1 MTLEDLSLS
10 ELGPGPWA
18 APTQIPSAACP
29 ATCTVVVVG
38 AGIAG
43 LSTALTL
50 SERNVPV
57 VVLDRQFGSGATGR
71 SGGIVLG
78 DTLVGPAPGFEGCE
92 EALRAWIDEQGVEC
106 DFAWTG
112 CLELARDER
121 LLAYPIDWVDSGRTR
136 VAGACSGGVL
146 DPVRLLNGLLVA
158 AERAGAH
165 LINGATV
172 RRVEPGAE
180 GLVVAGDQ
188 VCIRADRV
196 VMAVDAVSWPTQY
209 HEWEP
214 WEQRTLTVVLQSGQ
228 VEPDLPDAIG
238 LGTRQPFYTRD
249 LPLLWGRLLPDGTFL
264 FGRELLPFPRESI
277 PGTPLSRELA
287 SAGDRLI
294 ARVRGLHPGLKNL
307 AMRRLWAGPTART
320 AAGVP
325 ALVEDRDL
333 PGVLWVGGCG
343 GHGLAQSFRLGRM
356 AGVRI
361 ERSLA
366 GQAARAEEYRDSR

>member
-1 MTLEDLSLS
+1 MKLDALSLA
-10 ELGPGPWA
+10 ELGRAPWA
-18 APTQIPSAACP
+18 ATMDVP
-29 ATCTVVVVG
+29 ATAPPAKCAVIVVG

-57 VVLDRQFGSGATGR
+57 VVLDRQFGGGATGR

-78 DTLVGPAPGFEGCE
+78 DTLVGPAPEFEGCE
-92 EALRAWIDEQGVEC
+92 QELGGWIAAQGVEC

-121 LLAYPIDWVDSGRTR
+121 LPARPIDWTDSGPAR
-136 VAGACSGGVL
+136 VASTCAGGVL
-146 DPVRLLNGLLVA
+146 DPVKLLNGLLVA
-158 AERAGAH
+158 TERAGARV
-165 LINGATV
+165 INGATV
-172 RRVEPGAE
+172 RRVGQGDA
-180 GLVVAGDQ
+180 GLIVAGDQ
-188 VCIRADRV
+188 VRIGSERV
-196 VMAVDAVSWPTQY
+196 VMAVDAVSWPTRYQ
-209 HEWEP
+209 EWEP

-228 VEPDLPDAIG
+228 IDPHLPDAIG

-249 LPLLWGRLLPDGTFL
+249 LPLLWGRLLPDGTFM
-264 FGRELLPFPRESI
+264 FGRELLPFPREPM
-277 PGTPLSRELA
+277 PGTLNRLLA

-294 ARVRGLHPGLKNL
+294 ARVRGLHPSLADL
-307 AMRRLWAGPTART
+307 AMQRLWAGPTART
-320 AAGVP
+320 AAGIP

-356 AGVRI
+356 AGRWI

-366 GQAARAEEYRDSR
+366 GPAARAKQYRDSR

>member
-1 MTLEDLSLS
+1 MQIDALSLA
-10 ELGPGPWA
+10 ELGLGPWA
-18 APTQIPSAACP
+18 APLEIPPAAPP
-29 ATCTVVVVG
+29 ARCTVIVVG

-57 VVLDRQFGSGATGR
+57 VVLDRQFGTGATSR

-78 DTLVGPAPGFEGCE
+78 DTLVGPAPGFNGCE
-92 EALRAWIDEQGVEC
+92 HALCGWIAEQGVEC
-106 DFAWTG
+106 GFDWTG

-121 LLAYPIDWVDSGRTR
+121 LEASPIDWTDSGPTR
-136 VAGACSGGVL
+136 VAETHAGGVL

-158 AERAGAH
+158 SERAGAR
-165 LINGATV
+165 LINGVTV
-172 RRVEPGAE
+172 QRVESGSD
-180 GLVVAGDQ
+180 GLVVCGDR
-188 VCIRADRV
+188 VRIGADRV
-196 VMAVDAVSWPTQY
+196 VMAVDAVSWPTRY

-214 WEQRTLTVVLQSGQ
+214 WEQRTLTVALQSGE
-228 VEPDLPDAIG
+228 VELDLPDAIG
-238 LGTRQPFYTRD
+238 LCARQPFYTRD
-249 LPLLWGRLLPDGTFL
+249 LPLLWGRLLSDSTFV
-264 FGRELLPFPRESI
+264 FGRELVPFPRESI
-277 PGTPLSRELA
+277 PGALTTQLA

-294 ARVRGLHPGLKNL
+294 ARVRGLHPRLKDV
-307 AMRRLWAGPTART
+307 AIRRLWAGPTART

-343 GHGLAQSFRLGRM
+343 GHGLAQSFRLGRL
-356 AGVRI
+356 AGRRI

-366 GQAARAEEYRDSR
+366 GQAARAKEY

>member
-1 MTLEDLSLS
+1 MKLDALSLA
-10 ELGPGPWA
+10 ELGLAPWA
-18 APTQIPSAACP
+18 TPTEVPPIAAPAR
-29 ATCTVVVVG
+29 CTVVVVG

-50 SERNVPV
+50 SGRNVPV
-57 VVLDRQFGSGATGR
+57 VVLDRQFGGCATGR
-71 SGGIVLG
+71 SGGIILG

-92 EALRAWIDEQGVEC
+92 QELGVWIAEQGVEC
-106 DFAWTG
+106 GFAWTG

-121 LLAYPIDWVDSGRTR
+121 LPAHPIDWMDSGPAR
-136 VAGACSGGVL
+136 VAGTRAGGVL
-146 DPVRLLNGLLVA
+146 DPVKLLNGLLVA
-158 AERAGAH
+158 TERAGAR

-172 RRVEPGAE
+172 QRVEQAFY

-188 VCIRADRV
+188 VRIGADRV
-196 VMAVDAVSWPTQY
+196 VMAVDAVSWPTRY

-228 VEPDLPDAIG
+228 VDPELPDAIG
-238 LGTRQPFYTRD
+238 LGLRQPFYTRD
-249 LPLLWGRLLPDGTFL
+249 LPLLWGRLMPDGTFL
-264 FGRELLPFPRESI
+264 FGRELLPFPREPS
-277 PGTPLSRELA
+277 PGTLNRQLA

-294 ARVRGLHPGLKNL
+294 ARVRGLHPSLKEL
-307 AMRRLWAGPTART
+307 ALQRLWAGPTART
-320 AAGVP
+320 AAGIP

-356 AGVRI
+356 AGHWI
-361 ERSLA
+361 EQSLV
-366 GQAARAEEYRDSR
+366 GQAARAKQY

>member
-1 MTLEDLSLS
+1 MKLDLLS
-10 ELGPGPWA
+10 MAELGLGPWA
-18 APTQIPSAACP
+18 APLQIRPTASP
-29 ATCTVVVVG
+29 ARCAVIVVG

-92 EALRAWIDEQGVEC
+92 QALCAWIAEQGIEC
-106 DFAWTG
+106 DLAWTG

-121 LLAYPIDWVDSGRTR
+121 LEARPIDWTDSGPTR
-136 VAGACSGGVL
+136 VAETQAGGVL
-146 DPVRLLNGLLVA
+146 DPVKLLNGLLVA
-158 AERAGAH
+158 AERAGAR
-165 LINGATV
+165 LIDGATV
-172 RRVEPGAE
+172 HRIESGPD
-180 GLVVAGDQ
+180 GLVVSGDELR
-188 VCIRADRV
+188 IGADRV
-196 VMAVDAVSWPTQY
+196 VMAIDAVSWSTRY
-209 HEWEP
+209 REWEP
-214 WEQRTLTVVLQSGQ
+214 WEQRTLTVALQSEQ

-238 LGTRQPFYTRD
+238 LRARQPFYTRD
-249 LPLLWGRLLPDGTFL
+249 LPLLWGRLLPDSTFM

-277 PGTPLSRELA
+277 LGALSTQLS

-294 ARVRGLHPGLKNL
+294 ARVRGLHPRLKDL
-307 AMRRLWAGPTART
+307 AMRRFWAGPTART

-325 ALVEDRDL
+325 ALVKDRDL

-356 AGVRI
+356 AGRRI

-366 GQAARAEEYRDSR
+366 GQAARAKEFRDSR

>member
-1 MTLEDLSLS
+1 MTLDDLSMS

-18 APTQIPSAACP
+18 APTEVPRAASP
-29 ATCTVVVVG
+29 ATCAVVVVG

-50 SERNVPV
+50 SERDVPV
-57 VVLDRQFGSGATGR
+57 VVLDRQFGGGATGR

-78 DTLVGPAPGFEGCE
+78 DTLVGPAPAFEGCE
-92 EALRAWIDEQGVEC
+92 QALGLWIAEQGVEC
-106 DFAWTG
+106 GFAWTG

-121 LLAYPIDWVDSGRTR
+121 LPAHPIDWMDSGRTR
-136 VAGACSGGVL
+136 VASTSSGGVL

-158 AERAGAH
+158 AERAGAR

-172 RRVEPGAE
+172 RRVERGAE
-180 GLVVAGDQ
+180 GLVVAGDRDAGDQ
-188 VCIRADRV
+188 VRIRAERV
-196 VMAVDAVSWPTQY
+196 VMAVDAVSWPTRY
-209 HEWEP
+209 RDWEP

-228 VEPDLPDAIG
+228 IEPDLPDAIG
-238 LGTRQPFYTRD
+238 LATRQPFYTRD
-249 LPLLWGRLLPDGTFL
+249 LPLLWGRLLPDGTCM
-264 FGRELLPFPRESI
+264 FGRELLAFPRESI
-277 PGTPLSRELA
+277 PGALSVALA

-294 ARVRGLHPGLKNL
+294 ARVRGLHPRLKNL
-307 AMRRLWAGPTART
+307 EMRRLWAGPTART

-333 PGVLWVGGCG
+333 PEVLWVGGCG
-343 GHGLAQSFRLGRM
+343 GHGLAQSFRLGCL
-356 AGVRI
+356 AGRRI

-366 GQAARAEEYRDSR
+366 GQAGHAEE

>member
-1 MTLEDLSLS
+1 MTLDALSLA
-10 ELGPGPWA
+10 ELGRGPWA
-18 APTQIPSAACP
+18 APLEIPPTAPP
-29 ATCTVVVVG
+29 ARCAVIVVG

-71 SGGIVLG
+71 SGGIVIG
-78 DTLVGPAPGFEGCE
+78 DTLVGPAPEFEGCE
-92 EALRAWIDEQGVEC
+92 QALRAWIAEQGVEC
-106 DFAWTG
+106 GLTWTG

-121 LLAYPIDWVDSGRTR
+121 LAARPIDWADSGPTR
-136 VAGACSGGVL
+136 VAEIHAGGVL
-146 DPVRLLNGLLVA
+146 DPVRLLNGLLEA
-158 AERAGAH
+158 AERAGARV
-165 LINGATV
+165 INGV
-172 RRVEPGAE
+172 SVERVESGSE
-180 GLVVAGDQ
+180 GLVVSGDR
-188 VCIRADRV
+188 VRIGADRV
-196 VMAVDAVSWPTQY
+196 VMAVDAISWPTRY

-214 WEQRTLTVVLQSGQ
+214 WQQRTLTVALQSDR

-238 LGTRQPFYTRD
+238 LGARQPFYTRD
-249 LPLLWGRLLPDGTFL
+249 LPLLWGRLVPDGTFV
-264 FGRELLPFPRESI
+264 FGRELVPFPRESI
-277 PGTPLSRELA
+277 PGALSAQLA
-287 SAGDRLI
+287 CAGDRLI
-294 ARVRGLHPGLKNL
+294 ARVRGLHPRLKDL
-307 AMRRLWAGPTART
+307 AMRRCWAGPTART

-356 AGVRI
+356 AGRRI

-366 GQAARAEEYRDSR
+366 GQAGPAKEYRDSR

>member
-1 MTLEDLSLS
+1 MTLDALSLA
-10 ELGPGPWA
+10 ELGLGPWA
-18 APTQIPSAACP
+18 APLEISPTAPP
-29 ATCTVVVVG
+29 ARCAVIVVG

-71 SGGIVLG
+71 SGGIVIG
-78 DTLVGPAPGFEGCE
+78 DTLVGPAPEFEGCE
-92 EALRAWIDEQGVEC
+92 QELGVWIAEQGVEC
-106 DFAWTG
+106 GFAWTG

-121 LLAYPIDWVDSGRTR
+121 LEARPIDWTDSGPTR
-136 VAGACSGGVL
+136 VAETQAGGVL

-158 AERAGAH
+158 AERAGAR

-172 RRVEPGAE
+172 ERVESRSD
-180 GLVVAGDQ
+180 GLVVSGDR
-188 VCIRADRV
+188 VHIGADRV
-196 VMAVDAVSWPTQY
+196 VMAVDAISWPARFR
-209 HEWEP
+209 EWEP
-214 WEQRTLTVVLQSGQ
+214 WGQRTLTVALQSGQ
-228 VEPDLPDAIG
+228 VEADLPDAIG
-238 LGTRQPFYTRD
+238 LGGRQPFYTRD
-249 LPLLWGRLLPDGTFL
+249 LPLLWGRLVPDGTFV
-264 FGRELLPFPRESI
+264 FGRELVPFPFESI
-277 PGTPLSRELA
+277 PGALSAQLA

-294 ARVRGLHPGLKNL
+294 TRVRGLHPRLKDL
-307 AMRRLWAGPTART
+307 PMRRFWAGPTART

-356 AGVRI
+356 AGRWI

-366 GQAARAEEYRDSR
+366 GRAARAKECRDA